1 MNTKFKP
8 LISIVIPTY
17 NHAKF
22 ISKALKSVIDQTYKN
37 WEAIIIDNESVDET
51 YKLIN
56 DFNDSRI
63 KYFKISNEG
72 IIAKSR
78 NLGIKEAKGDWIAFL
93 DSDDWWTKDKLEFCF
108 NNIDEKVDFIYH
120 DLEIINSK
128 SKLYLKKKNTKG
140 RQLNKPILKNL
151 LLGLIKEGN
160 AIGNSSVIVRKSILI
175 KIGGISENKNLVA
188 AEDFNTWLRIAKITN
203 QFMYLKKKLGYY
215 LIHDV
220 SAQKKNLSIPHK
232 ESVNEFMNLFNS
244 QQKLDLEVKWKYM
257 SGNYNRLINNRT
269 KAKQEFIFVIKY
281 GSFPLKLRSLLKI
294 FLMILK

>member
-1 MNTKFKP
+1 M
-8 LISIVIPTY
+8 
-17 NHAKF
+17 
-22 ISKALKSVIDQTYKN
+22 
-37 WEAIIIDNESVDET
+37 
-51 YKLIN
+51 
-56 DFNDSRI
+56 
-63 KYFKISNEG
+63 
-72 IIAKSR
+72 
-78 NLGIKEAKGDWIAFL
+78 
-93 DSDDWWTKDKLEFCF
+93 
-108 NNIDEKVDFIYH
+108 
-120 DLEIINSK
+120 
-128 SKLYLKKKNTKG
+128 
-140 RQLNKPILKNL
+140 NKPILKNL

-220 SAQKKNLSIPHK
+220 SAQKKNLSISHK

-244 QQKLDLEVKWKYM
+244 QQKLALEVKWKYM